1 MSKYIGAL
9 DLGTTSNRFIIFDHS
24 GRIDGLD
31 QIEHEQI
38 FPRPGWV
45 EHDPMEIWKNSEA
58 VIRGALNKT
67 GTAGKD
73 LKSIGITNQRETTV
87 VWDKTTGKPFYNAI
101 VWQCTRT
108 DEICRQL
115 SEEYGQD
122 GFRDKTGLPITS
134 YFSGPKIHWILENVS
149 GIKTAAQ
156 KGLVLFGTIETW
168 IIWWLTGGPGGGAH
182 VTDVTNASRTL
193 MMNLKTLQWDK
204 DILNILGIPE
214 QILPRI
220 VPSIDQNT
228 WGHTQK
234 NGAFQATIPI
244 CGALGDQQAAL
255 VGHACFEVGEAKN
268 TYGTGCFLL
277 LNTGNTAVTSKHGL
291 LTTLAYQVRGQ
302 DPVFCL
308 EGSVA
313 VAGALVQ
320 WLRDNLGLINTAGE
334 IEGLA
339 LSVEDNGGCYVVP
352 AFSGLYAPYWHS
364 KARGAIL
371 GLTRFVSKGHL
382 ARAVLEANAYQ
393 TRDIVEAMNRDS
405 GVALSKLKV
414 DGGMVS
420 NNLLMQIQADI
431 LNVPV
436 IRPEMTETTA
446 LGAAYAAGL
455 AANFWSG
462 FEELRKNRSVDCTW
476 EPQMDEDK
484 RQEGYRYWQ
493 KAVKRTFNW
502 LD

>member
-1 MSKYIGAL
+1 MFSSSKY
-9 DLGTTSNRFIIFDHS
+9 
-24 GRIDGLD
+24 
-31 QIEHEQI
+31 
-38 FPRPGWV
+38 
-45 EHDPMEIWKNSEA
+45 
-58 VIRGALNKT
+58 
-67 GTAGKD
+67 
-73 LKSIGITNQRETTV
+73 
-87 VWDKTTGKPFYNAI
+87 
-101 VWQCTRT
+101 
-108 DEICRQL
+108 RQ
-115 SEEYGQD
+115 
-122 GFRDKTGLPITS
+122 
-134 YFSGPKIHWILENVS
+134 
-149 GIKTAAQ
+149 
-156 KGLVLFGTIETW
+156 
-168 IIWWLTGGPGGGAH
+168 
-182 VTDVTNASRTL
+182 
-193 MMNLKTLQWDK
+193 
-204 DILNILGIPE
+204 
-214 QILPRI
+214 
-220 VPSIDQNT
+220 
-228 WGHTQK
+228 
-234 NGAFQATIPI
+234 
-244 CGALGDQQAAL
+244 
-255 VGHACFEVGEAKN
+255 HA
-268 TYGTGCFLL
+268 
-277 LNTGNTAVTSKHGL
+277 AVTSKHGL

-302 DPVFCL
+302 HPVFCL

-320 WLRDNLGLINTAGE
+320 WLRDNLGLINNAAE

-339 LSVEDNGGCYVVP
+339 LSVENNGGCYVVP

-364 KARGAIL
+364 KARGAIM
-371 GLTRFVSKGHL
+371 GLTRFVNKGHL

-436 IRPEMTETTA
+436 IRPQMTETTA

-476 EPQMDEDK
+476 EPHMDEDK
-484 RQEGYRYWQ
+484 RQEGYHYWQ